1 MSDKEIMNIN
11 IYGKYVV
18 KVITEASRLI
28 EECVTKYDN
37 IFVQDRNVS
46 IIEMDGATLLGKIAH
61 NLKENYL
68 SEFVI
73 VGKNLH
79 FDYFNYNTGESEH
92 ICFEI
97 IEKGDKNE

>member
-1 MSDKEIMNIN
+1 MNIN
-11 IYGKYVV
+11 VYSKY
-18 KVITEASRLI
+18 KVGVTIETSRLS

-37 IFVQDRNVS
+37 IFVRDRNVS
-46 IIEMDGATLLGKIAH
+46 IFEMDGAALLDKIAH

-68 SEFVI
+68 SEFNI
-73 VGKNLH
+73 HRYGKLLEIH

-97 IEKGDKNE
+97 IEMGDKNE

>member
-1 MSDKEIMNIN
+1 MNIDV
-11 IYGKYVV
+11 YSQFKV
-18 KVITEASRLI
+18 KVIIETSRLS

-37 IFVQDRNVS
+37 IFVQDRDVS
-46 IIEMDGATLLGKIAH
+46 IIEMDGATLLDKIAR

-68 SEFVI
+68 IEFATA
-73 VGKNLH
+73 GKRLH

>member
-1 MSDKEIMNIN
+1 MNIN
-11 IYGKYVV
+11 NYSKYKV
-18 KVITEASRLI
+18 KVIVETSRLS

-46 IIEMDGATLLGKIAH
+46 IIEMDGATLLDKIAR

-68 SEFVI
+68 IEFATA
-73 VGKNLH
+73 GKRLH
-79 FDYFNYNTGESEH
+79 FDYFNYNTGEDEH

-97 IEKGDKNE
+97 IEMGDKNE